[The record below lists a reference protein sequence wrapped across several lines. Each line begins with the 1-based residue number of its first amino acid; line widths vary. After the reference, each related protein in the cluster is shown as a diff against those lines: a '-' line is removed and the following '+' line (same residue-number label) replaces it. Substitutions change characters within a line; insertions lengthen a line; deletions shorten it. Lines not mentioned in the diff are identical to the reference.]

1 MFYRYKN
8 KFLHDKCHKN
18 FILYLK
24 CYAWMLLPVILTFS
38 SPVATYI
45 DRNFRGRVILASFYG
60 QMIEDHA
67 VAFIFGLTGMVVA
80 VMILVGSHAEL
91 AERML
96 PEGGYVDHTHKE
108 IDEQVNSP
116 SAEFYPAMGIYTTPE
131 LVVGFHKGVKAVC
144 YDEIVAFRVVEMSL
158 NVRNEKNKWEKRKG
172 TNILFK
178 LKNSEYVFLT
188 QTTEPYETVYE
199 EITGLQEKCL
209 KYNPNL
215 KEPELA
221 GTTYLKLSGVKIEI
235 RG

>member
-18 FILYLK
+18 FIHYLK

-45 DRNFRGRVILASFYG
+45 ERNFKHQVIGSFYY
-60 QMIEDHA
+60 QMIENHA
-67 VAFIFGLTGMVVA
+67 FAFIFGITGMIVA
-80 VMILVGSHAEL
+80 GMILMWSRSEL
-91 AERML
+91 AEQIF
-96 PEGGYVDHTHKE
+96 PECGYVDHTHQE
-108 IDEQVNSP
+108 IDDQVNSP
-116 SAEFYPAMGIYTTPE
+116 AAEFYPALGIFTTPE

-144 YDEIVAFRVVEMSL
+144 YDEIVTFRVVEVLL
-158 NVRNEKNKWEKRKG
+158 NVKNDKNKWEQRKG
-172 TNILFK
+172 TNILFRLQK
-178 LKNSEYVFLT
+178 DGYIYLAET
-188 QTTEPYETVYE
+188 IEPYEKVYE
-199 EITGLQEKCL
+199 EITKLQAKCS